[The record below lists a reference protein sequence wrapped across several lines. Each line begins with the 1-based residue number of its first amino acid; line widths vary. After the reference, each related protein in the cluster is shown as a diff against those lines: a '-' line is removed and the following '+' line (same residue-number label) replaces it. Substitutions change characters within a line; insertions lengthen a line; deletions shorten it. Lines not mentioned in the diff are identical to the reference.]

1 MPKFFHHRQNKKRPA
16 AYRSKGELVDPIGY
30 NGDLDLVKYP
40 ILPGANNTKKIEEE
54 IENPLNRR

>member
-1 MPKFFHHRQNKKRPA
+1 MPKFFQRRQNKKSPPRNFA
-16 AYRSKGELVDPIGY
+16 KAELVDPISY

-40 ILPGANNTKKIEEE
+40 ILPISNSTKKIEEE